1 MPKQTPKYR
10 LGYFSTGELTDAET
24 EARRWETVDSQL
36 TGLYEVLGNGVASGW
51 TISIDA
57 ANPLWVT
64 ISSGKGVI
72 GFVSS
77 ASTASVKV
85 GPLTPGSVNYIY
97 AAMDSTT
104 YWSQSVNFQ
113 VFSAKSS
120 RDDMIYLGVV
130 TVGLTAVSSID
141 ITGRSNVG
149 LVNTVQDMI
158 KAHRHTG
165 GSMPSQIDLSSE
177 VQGVIGQ
184 SNLPDLDTSIVKT
197 GVFDPSRIPNIDHI
211 TGLSNQGSITHP
223 QLDSF
228 VQSLLGAGKKVMG
241 ETTLTN
247 FLQLVLAL
255 KHQWPE
261 VDEYLVNE
269 LSFIPGISPD
279 SMIDTVNTTADVDTR
294 TGIEGGTHT
303 ISGTAAPTR
312 KIFTKTWDSNEEFT
326 EAEISSTVVD
336 GDLIR
341 LQPTE
346 IKAFIDDFSSVSNWK
361 TEIVDLSSS
370 SGVFSTDSTVVQE
383 GVSSG
388 KLDLNLELTS
398 NIAFVMR
405 KDFSSQDWSNY
416 NRVALYLRT
425 SDIQHGDIFFFFE
438 DSVSGSQQS
447 YTSILLNG
455 EPTIDRDTLEI
466 GWREIS
472 VDISSMNRSS
482 VTAVGIYTSTNT
494 GWDPSKS
501 FSMNIDNM
509 YLTTGNKF
517 VESGYS
523 RFVYNSPIPQNFWRI
538 RWDSLNPSGT
548 VLKVR
553 TRVSDTLNEITQGY
567 PNQAQWSSYS
577 SVSGFTISNPTA
589 VMHQYLQVEVL
600 MQPSPDGIYSPELK
614 RLYSDSYVSS
624 SQEEFTFDSKDTWE
638 SGTNIN
644 LDTSTIP
651 GSMTIGGSADAGTIF
666 YGSGGKAIQ
675 VDSSMSP
682 MHQVAGTS
690 LPRNTSQVIAGEASG
705 FGQTS
710 AVCMGENGTVWIADT
725 DNDRVVQISKDG
737 SLVRGLY
744 GSFLS
749 EPFDA
754 YGTEETGP
762 GSNTGAA
769 IESSVPVYAQPVA
782 LHSVYNPVSHVL
794 SIVFSQPLETIHD
807 SGTSFSPSKIF
818 LKAGGTRVYF
828 GSDTSFRLLGL
839 DGVKYDGWNDSTNKY
854 IGQFEFD
861 YHILQA
867 TLGQSDYS
875 VLNSIIDVAIPSIT
889 IASPFE
895 QQLLS
900 NTSATVNFVVTNY
913 SLGGTDNNRIR
924 YQIDSGSYGYVSI
937 PSISLSGLTEG
948 KHTISAILV
957 DGSGNPLQNREA
969 VVGGSFIVYLST
981 YHDPLISILSPVQ
994 SQRLS
999 SSPVSVTFSVINH
1012 PITTTGSHLRYSID
1026 GGASIEHRSE
1036 DPILISDVS
1045 KGRHELTIFL
1055 ADEHGVEVTR
1065 GYHSATTA
1073 FFVGVSDLTDLKVS
1087 IDSGAIMGKS
1097 RGSGMAVDASILSV
1111 DVADITFVNMY
1122 SPVDL
1127 YVVPGDIDFAGS
1139 VFVSKLRSPSWT
1151 YSLGTPPSTSGGS
1164 TAPVPP
1170 EEDIFGSN
1178 YLDGHS
1184 VVGYNSDGSISMTN
1198 NAAKFADTKIN
1209 AKKFLGSVEYKG
1221 AGELLIADSVRN
1233 RAIITHTDLTTEA
1246 TFVAW
1251 EYLSDRNV
1259 CDFHLIDQREVSIT
1273 LYGTT
1278 ASETITTIKKGA
1290 SVVWKNGSPSPIRIL
1305 SGTTTSSQ
1313 FNSDPDLSLYG
1324 SMFDSGE
1331 LLPGEEFSYT
1341 FNNLGDVSWFEYPS
1355 IVTGTVKV
1363 SEARVSDRDEFLI
1376 LENDTSS
1383 FLFGSRVIK
1392 VDAWGNVA
1400 FEWGSGMLVNP
1411 HDARPLVDGGIIIST

>member
-36 TGLYEVLGNGVASGW
+36 TGLYEVLGNGVMSDW
-51 TISIDA
+51 TVSKDDS
-57 ANPLWVT
+57 NPLWIS

-72 GFVSS
+72 GFVSAASSS
-77 ASTASVKV
+77 AVGL

-97 AAMDSTT
+97 AVMDSTT
-104 YWSQSVNFQ
+104 YWSQNINFQ
-113 VFSAKSS
+113 AFTAQTS
-120 RDDMIYLGVV
+120 RDDMIYLGKV
-130 TVGLTAVSSID
+130 TTDSTQILSID
-141 ITGRSNVG
+141 STGRTNIG
-149 LVNTVQDMI
+149 LVSTVQDI
-158 KAHRHTG
+158 VKAHRHTG
-165 GSMPSQIDLSSE
+165 GIMPEQIDLASE
-177 VQGVIGQ
+177 VQGIIGQ

-197 GVFDPSRIPNIDHI
+197 GKFDQARIPQIDHI
-211 TGLSNQGSITHP
+211 TGLSSQGVITHP

-228 VQSLLGAGKKVMG
+228 VQSLLGTGKKVMG

-294 TGIEGGTHT
+294 TGLEGGTHT
-303 ISGTAAPTR
+303 ISGTAAPAR
-312 KIFTKTWDSNEEFT
+312 KIFTKTWDTESEFL

-346 IKAFIDDFSSVSNWK
+346 VKAFVDDFSSVSDWK

-383 GVSSG
+383 GASSG

-416 NRVALYLRT
+416 NKVVLYLRT

-447 YTSILLNG
+447 YTAILLNG

-466 GWREIS
+466 GWREIV
-472 VDISSMNRSS
+472 VDISAMNRSS

-517 VESGYS
+517 VDSGYA
-523 RFVYNSPIPQNFWRI
+523 RFIYSSPIPQNFWRI
-538 RWDSLNPSGT
+538 RWDALNPSGSL
-548 VLKVR
+548 LKVR
-553 TRVSDTLNEITQGY
+553 TRVSDTMEEITQGS

-577 SVSGFTISNPTA
+577 STSGFTISNPSGA
-589 VMHQYLQVEVL
+589 MHQYIQIEVL
-600 MQPSPDGIYSPELK
+600 MQPSPDSFYSPELR

-624 SQEEFTFDSKDTWE
+624 SQEEFTFEDKDSWE

-644 LDTSTIP
+644 IDTTSIP
-651 GSMTIGGSADAGTIF
+651 GSMTIGGASDAGTIF

-682 MHQVAGTS
+682 LYQIAGTS
-690 LPRNTSQVIAGEASG
+690 LPRSTSQVIAGTSAG

-710 AVCMGENGTVWIADT
+710 AVCLGEKGSVWIADT

-737 SLVRGLY
+737 SLIRGLY

-749 EPFDA
+749 EPMDT

-762 GSNTGAA
+762 GSNINFAVDST
-769 IESSVPVYAQPVA
+769 VPVYTQPVA
-782 LHSVYNPVSHVL
+782 LHSVYNPISHVL
-794 SIVFSQPLETIHD
+794 SIVFSQPLETVHD
-807 SGTSFSPSKIF
+807 SATFSPSKIF

-828 GSDTSFRLLGL
+828 GSDTSFNLLGV
-839 DGVKYDGWNDSTNKY
+839 DGVKYDGWKGSTNKF

-861 YHILQA
+861 YHVLQA
-867 TLGQSDYS
+867 TLGQADYS

-889 IASPFE
+889 ISSPYE
-895 QQLLS
+895 QQLFS
-900 NTSATVNFVVTNY
+900 NTSVSVNFVVSNLT
-913 SLGGTDNNRIR
+913 LGGTDNNRIR
-924 YQIDSGSYGYVSI
+924 YQIDSGSYLYTTTS
-937 PSISLSGLTEG
+937 SISLVGMTEG
-948 KHTISAILV
+948 KHTISAVLV

-969 VVGGSFIVYLST
+969 YVVGSFVVYLSS
-981 YHDPLISILSPVQ
+981 YHDPLVSILSPVQ

-1012 PITTTGSHLRYSID
+1012 PITPTGSHLRYSLD
-1026 GGASIEHRSE
+1026 GEEPIAHRSE
-1036 DPILISDVS
+1036 DPILISEVA
-1045 KGRHELTIFL
+1045 KGRHELTLFL
-1055 ADEHGVEVTR
+1055 ADEYGQEIVR
-1065 GYHSATTA
+1065 GYHSVTTA

-1087 IDSGAIMGKS
+1087 IDSGAIMGAS
-1097 RGSGMAVDASILSV
+1097 RKAETAVDASVLSV

-1127 YVVPGDIDFAGS
+1127 YVVPADTDFAGS
-1139 VFVSKLRSPSWT
+1139 IFVSKLRSPSWT
-1151 YSLGTPPSTSGGS
+1151 YTLGTPPDTTGGS
-1164 TAPVPP
+1164 SAITPP
-1170 EEDIFGSN
+1170 DTDIFGSN

-1184 VVGYNSDGSISMTN
+1184 VVGYSLDGTISMTN
-1198 NAAKFADTKIN
+1198 NAAKFADTKEN
-1209 AKKFLGSVEYKG
+1209 AKKFLGSVDYKG
-1221 AGELLIADSVRN
+1221 NGEILIADSIRN
-1233 RAIITHTDLTTEA
+1233 RAIITHTDLATTS

-1251 EYLSDRNV
+1251 EYASDRNI
-1259 CDFHLIDQREVSIT
+1259 CDFHLIDQKEVAIT

-1278 ASETITTIKKGA
+1278 ASETSTVVKRGA
-1290 SVVWKNGSPSPIRIL
+1290 SVIWKNGSPSPIRIL
-1305 SGTTTSSQ
+1305 SGATTPSQ

-1324 SMFDSGE
+1324 SIFDSGE
-1331 LLPGEEFSYT
+1331 LMSGEEFSYS
-1341 FNNLGDVSWFEYPS
+1341 FNNLGEVNWFEYPS
-1355 IVTGTVKV
+1355 IVTGVVKV
-1363 SEARVSDRDEFLI
+1363 SEARVSDRDKFLI

-1392 VDAWGNVA
+1392 VDAWGNVV
-1400 FEWGSGMLVNP
+1400 FEWGNGMLVNP
-1411 HDARPLVDGGIIIST
+1411 HDARPMINDGVIIST